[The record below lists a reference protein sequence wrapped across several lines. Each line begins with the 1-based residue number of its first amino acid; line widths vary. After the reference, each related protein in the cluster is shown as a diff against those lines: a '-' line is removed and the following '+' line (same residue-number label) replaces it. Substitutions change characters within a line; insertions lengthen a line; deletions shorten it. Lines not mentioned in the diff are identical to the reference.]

1 MKTKHII
8 IAFSIVF
15 FGCNQKNQ
23 LDETKL
29 EIEII
34 QQTIFELTPEYPDIL
49 PLEIP
54 FTDSEELSK
63 QRFDSAKVHKIHQID
78 SLGLEI
84 WLHDEMEIPH
94 DDFFTKLKQNKT
106 FTDISVQGVKKKKL
120 NLNNINSDNK
130 IRIIPKSKMDELPI
144 NNIGFVRYSRI
155 FFNEKKDLAMFVID
169 YSDRTC
175 TGGFHKYV
183 LVKKNGKKWKI
194 ID

>member
-1 MKTKHII
+1 M

-15 FGCNQKNQ
+15 LGCNQKNQ
-23 LDETKL
+23 IDETKL

-34 QQTIFELTPEYPDIL
+34 QQTIFELTPEYPDLL

-63 QRFDSAKVHKIHQID
+63 QRFDSAKVNKIHQID

-84 WLHDEMEIPH
+84 WLHDELEIPY
-94 DDFFTKLKQNKT
+94 DDFFTKLKQNKD
-106 FTDISVQGVKKKKL
+106 FSDISIQGVKKKRKL

-130 IRIIPKSKMDELPI
+130 IRIIPKSKMDDLPI

-155 FFNEKKDLAMFVID
+155 IFNEKKDLAMFNID

-175 TGGFHKYV
+175 TGGFHKCV

-194 ID
+194 IN